1 MGGVRIRIETRILHV
16 IGEVPEYDLS
26 VTAVEQADEKG
37 TDCFQFQI
45 DAGEAGSSLCAGS
58 KRAESF
64 HEA

>member
-26 VTAVEQADEKG
+26 VTAVEQADEEG

-45 DAGEAGSSLCAGS
+45 DAVKQEAPSALAVKEQSLS
-58 KRAESF
+58 M
-64 HEA
+64 

>member
-45 DAGEAGSSLCAGS
+45 DAAVFPSAHDAALLQ
-58 KRAESF
+58 
-64 HEA
+64 HLV